1 MIRAKK
7 LVNMIQQWQDFA
19 ALRRKRISSPR
30 HNSGDGLDSC
40 CAVSS
45 VDKGHFAIYTAD
57 GRRFVVPLAYL
68 NNPVFRQLLEMSEE
82 EYGLPRDG
90 PIVLPCDSIFMDY
103 AICLIRKGRAG
114 DLHGALVKSVARS
127 HCSSSCL
134 YDGQMNHQ
142 LLIHW
147 LATITREIL

>member
-1 MIRAKK
+1 MVSAKK
-7 LVNMIQQWQDFA
+7 LMKMIQQWQQFS
-19 ALRRKRISSPR
+19 ALQRKRTSSPR
-30 HNSGDGLDSC
+30 SSSSDGFDSC
-40 CAVSS
+40 CAMPSP

-114 DLHGALVKSVARS
+114 DLHQALVKSVARS
-127 HCSSSCL
+127 RCSSSCL
-134 YDGQMNHQ
+134 YQGQMSRGR
-142 LLIHW
+142 LLIH
-147 LATITREIL
+147 